1 MTRSRLPVVA
11 RRLLLAAVSIAAL
24 AGLVAACESG
34 EGERCQLDS
43 DCKPGLVCNQATA
56 ECASSTS
63 ALPIDA
69 TVPDL
74 MDAEQDPDAPI
85 DAPIDAP
92 DA

>member
-1 MTRSRLPVVA
+1 VIRRHFRLAIVA
-11 RRLLLAAVSIAAL
+11 RRLLLAAASIAAL

-34 EGERCQLDS
+34 EGERCQIDD

-56 ECASSTS
+56 QCASSTS

-74 MDAEQDPDAPI
+74 MDAELDPDAPV
-85 DAPIDAP
+85 DVP
-92 DA
+92 DI